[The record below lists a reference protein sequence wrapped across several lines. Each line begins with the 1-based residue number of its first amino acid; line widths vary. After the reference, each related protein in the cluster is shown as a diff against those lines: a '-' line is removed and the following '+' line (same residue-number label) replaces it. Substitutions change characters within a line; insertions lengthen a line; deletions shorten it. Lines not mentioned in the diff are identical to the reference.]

1 MIRSFRLFAADSKRF
16 SAAGR
21 VPCTFSDCVSE
32 NVRSA
37 LTSR

>member
-21 VPCTFSDCVSE
+21 MPCAFSNCVSE

-37 LTSR
+37 LTGR